1 MLTSFMARLSYARF
15 LVEID
20 LRKKLRDSVNICL
33 PNGEMIEQQIVYE
46 TLPKFCSYC
55 KVLGHMV
62 KTCSKYAKS
71 CSKDKGNA
79 ANVHGKEL
87 QQGAANA
94 QGMGLQQ
101 GERLGDP
108 MLAEAATAGGEW
120 ETMKRKQKSN
130 RHHKKITAAS
140 VGAAAATGVGA
151 KIAPASG
158 VVAVVAGA
166 DSCVAAGAA
175 IAGAVA
181 AKHALTVALN

>member
-1 MLTSFMARLSYARF
+1 MVLLLQLMFNLPDPSSLRLILLVWRIPMMAPVQGLSPPA
-15 LVEID
+15 
-20 LRKKLRDSVNICL
+20 STHN
-33 PNGEMIEQQIVYE
+33 PAEQPATHSTEQPAE
-46 TLPKFCSYC
+46 PSAEQPATHGP
-55 KVLGHMV
+55 
-62 KTCSKYAKS
+62 
-71 CSKDKGNA
+71 A